1 VLGVAGMIENLILY
15 AVDVT
20 EDGIDLTVFEN
31 GSACTVELTRDMAMQ
46 LAELLVVKT
55 NDGNDGDR

>member
-1 VLGVAGMIENLILY
+1 MIENLILY